1 MPNEPV
7 WLKSSFALSLP
18 VSDGVYSRDFTG
30 IHLPAGN
37 KSLFLTAED
46 VKDIKII
53 GSVSSSVKIHLQ
65 RI

>member
-1 MPNEPV
+1 VQGETVSITGKALPNEPV

-37 KSLFLTAED
+37 KSLFLTAE
-46 VKDIKII
+46 
-53 GSVSSSVKIHLQ
+53 
-65 RI
+65 R